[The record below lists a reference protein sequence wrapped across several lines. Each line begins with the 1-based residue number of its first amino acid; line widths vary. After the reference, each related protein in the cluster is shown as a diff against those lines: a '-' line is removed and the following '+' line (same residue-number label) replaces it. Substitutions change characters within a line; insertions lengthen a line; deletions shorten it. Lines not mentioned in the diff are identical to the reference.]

1 MECAAASA
9 ASAAVS
15 ARKIR
20 GPKLAGI
27 HPPDSIADS
36 SSAVNPDSGP
46 HKKTTSVFS
55 TPTPSSAV
63 SADSSE
69 SPARGDS
76 KIRRESGNGRDRN
89 SRRFTGSPTVGTRA
103 RPHCSQ
109 AAIASRRAR
118 SAENFAAAV
127 FAVSSGTIS
136 SAPNSVI
143 FSTAQSILPGAHK
156 PCPTRIRIP
165 ASAGGDGRRETIRA
179 VPASAPSETISAM
192 NSLPFPSNK
201 ITASP
206 ARIRKTRNKR
216 RDRSG
221 VNLPSHPTHS
231 SRPSGPSGPSGKCR
245 RGIIRSHPSRPDS
258 PWPRAPDSIPAG
270 ASPNRNA
277 PSGSETQTPRRA
289 VPQSPRFPKA
299 PPP

>member
-46 HKKTTSVFS
+46 HKKTTSVFPAPI
-55 TPTPSSAV
+55 PTPSSA
-63 SADSSE
+63 DSSE
-69 SPARGDS
+69 PPARGDS

-165 ASAGGDGRRETIRA
+165 ASAGGGGRRETIRA

-221 VNLPSHPTHS
+221 VNLPSHP
-231 SRPSGPSGPSGKCR
+231 SRPDSAASGFASGKCK

-277 PSGSETQTPRRA
+277 PSGSETQTRRRA

>member
-46 HKKTTSVFS
+46 HKKTTSVFPVP
-55 TPTPSSAV
+55 TPTPSSA
-63 SADSSE
+63 DSSE
-69 SPARGDS
+69 PPARGDS

-89 SRRFTGSPTVGTRA
+89 SRRLVNPPTVGTRA

-165 ASAGGDGRRETIRA
+165 ASAGGGGRRETIRA

-245 RGIIRSHPSRPDS
+245 RGIIRSHPSPDS
-258 PWPRAPDSIPAG
+258 SWPRAPDSIPAG

-277 PSGSETQTPRRA
+277 PSGSETQTRRRA